1 MKKSNF
7 VAMVLGTIGGM
18 LFALGMCMALIPEW
32 NAFRPGVVMGVIGAV
47 VLLIMVLVWR
57 KMENKSPVRLS
68 GKTIGTVLLGIIGAL
83 TLGVGMCLTM
93 VWSNMILGIVIGIVG
108 IVLLLC
114 LIPLTKGFKCWSKEI
129 VS

>member
-7 VAMVLGTIGGM
+7 VAMVLGTIGGI

-114 LIPLTKGFKCWSKEI
+114 LIPLAKGCK
-129 VS
+129 

>member
-7 VAMVLGTIGGM
+7 VAMILGTIGGI

-32 NAFRPGVVMGVIGAV
+32 NAFNQGVVLGVIGAV

-57 KMENKSPVRLS
+57 KMENKSPVKLS
-68 GKTIGTVLLGIIGAL
+68 GKMIGTVLLGIIGAL
-83 TLGVGMCLTM
+83 TFGVGMCLTM
-93 VWSNMILGIVIGIVG
+93 VWSNMIIGIVVGIVG

-114 LIPLTKGFKCWSKEI
+114 LIPLTKGLK
-129 VS
+129 

>member
-1 MKKSNF
+1 
-7 VAMVLGTIGGM
+7 
-18 LFALGMCMALIPEW
+18 
-32 NAFRPGVVMGVIGAV
+32 
-47 VLLIMVLVWR
+47 
-57 KMENKSPVRLS
+57 MENKSPVRLS

-114 LIPLTKGFKCWSKEI
+114 LSPLAKGFK
-129 VS
+129 

>member
-1 MKKSNF
+1 MKQSNF
-7 VAMVLGTIGGM
+7 VAMVLGTIGGI

-32 NAFRPGVVMGVIGAV
+32 TAFRPGVVMGVIGAV

-114 LIPLTKGFKCWSKEI
+114 LIPLTKGFK
-129 VS
+129 